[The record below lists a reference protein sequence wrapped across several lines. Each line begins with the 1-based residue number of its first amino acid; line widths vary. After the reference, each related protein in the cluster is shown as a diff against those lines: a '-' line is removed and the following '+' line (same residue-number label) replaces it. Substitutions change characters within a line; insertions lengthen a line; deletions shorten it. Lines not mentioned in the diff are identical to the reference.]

1 MPEYLWPINHPPPS
15 MGPLTPSKRT
25 FLKMAA
31 LALVMLVSGCIT
43 IEEHYTFRKNGGGT
57 MEYVMDMS
65 ALGAMMDALDQGG
78 KARKKGKGE
87 QEPMATG
94 MEEHAKALRQ
104 LQGIKHV
111 KLKLEK
117 DGFVQRIS
125 FSFADLAALN
135 SALNVLM
142 PDSTGPPHAFFRW
155 EGSTLVRTSNR
166 YASALGKD
174 MSGGADSTNLSGML
188 QSMRYKFSFNFPR
201 KVEQADVAQGF
212 TRASPSPRKL
222 ELATDWSVI
231 MKDTT
236 ALDLRITL
244 GK

>member
-1 MPEYLWPINHPPPS
+1 MPIL
-15 MGPLTPSKRT
+15 MRT
-25 FLKMAA
+25 FLCGLHRPRWAVL
-31 LALVMLVSGCIT
+31 LALVMLATGCIT
-43 IEEHYTFRKNGGGT
+43 IEEHYTFHRNGGGT

-65 ALGAMMDALDQGG
+65 ALGAMMDALDENGG
-78 KARKKGKGE
+78 KAKKKGKGE

-104 LQGIKHV
+104 LQGIKRV
-111 KLKLEK
+111 KLKNEK
-117 DGFVQRIS
+117 DGYVQRIS

-135 SALNVLM
+135 RALNVLM
-142 PDSTGPPHAFFRW
+142 PDSTSPPHEFFRW

-174 MSGGADSTNLSGML
+174 MSGGADSSNLAGML

-201 KVEQADVAQGF
+201 KVEEAAVAQGF
-212 TRASPSPRKL
+212 TKASPGPKKL

-231 MKDTT
+231 MKDTA